1 MLDGSWSAG
10 RVVPVSS
17 ILKEVLKKRS
27 LRAETLHL
35 VTNALSTVLRNA
47 SLGQKRVRF
56 HCRASLC
63 VPTVRAGFMFGQKRI
78 VPFGTKRAFAA
89 VKQPYPRCVSPT
101 LSHRGGVVL
110 PLPAVVRTRDGRR
123 SGVEVLQVRRPGLT
137 PPAPTS
143 CFPLPLLLL
152 SAAATA
158 ATAAAA
164 SDFCSCFLLRLSA
177 SGSLLPAPCFV
188 PRAHRASCFVLLL
201 SALCFLLP
209 APSTNNRCNAFAPR
223 PSRRPLTDSLRA
235 CAPRPAQPAPCRAER
250 RAARGEGQGV
260 LNPLPAA
267 RAGVVLITLTI
278 TTASAPQRQ

>member
-143 CFPLPLLLL
+143 CFPLPLLPL

-188 PRAHRASCFVLLL
+188 PRAHRAHRASCSCFLL
-201 SALCFLLP
+201 SAFCSLLLLQTIVAMPSPP
-209 APSTNNRCNAFAPR
+209 AP
-223 PSRRPLTDSLRA
+223 
-235 CAPRPAQPAPCRAER
+235 
-250 RAARGEGQGV
+250 
-260 LNPLPAA
+260 PAA
-267 RAGVVLITLTI
+267 RSL
-278 TTASAPQRQ
+278 TASVRVPRAPHSLRLAEPSGGQLVVKGKVCLIHCLRPG